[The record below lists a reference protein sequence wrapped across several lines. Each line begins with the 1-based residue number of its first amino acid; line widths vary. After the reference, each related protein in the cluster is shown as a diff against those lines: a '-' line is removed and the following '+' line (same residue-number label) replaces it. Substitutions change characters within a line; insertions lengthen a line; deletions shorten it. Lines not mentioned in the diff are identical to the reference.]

1 MVFFNDCDIRIN
13 GTGLMAQRAS
23 IKSSNSLKRVT
34 PLGRADAIE
43 LTPNGTVQ
51 NTFQATYYVDLDG
64 DPCYPE
70 TVRIK
75 NSTDFEQA
83 SSQVIEVAGISGA
96 FYMSDFSIR
105 VNQNNVVLANVT
117 YKGFGELSGNVTEK
131 TSDLNLVKSGFSGLA
146 HSWTTFI
153 QSDAGD
159 LDIPVFSFDYN
170 FANTIK
176 PLYAIGSKLP
186 AQVANINAEEV
197 IKIEKDQSRQ
207 MNHYGESGCALFD
220 ACEQNPR
227 VRIFK
232 LGYLCD
238 ESLDKSMDFD
248 VSGYRIVSNNVS
260 INTNDYVKSTF
271 EIRRID

>member
-23 IKSSNSLKRVT
+23 IKSSNSLKKIK

-43 LTPNGTVQ
+43 LTPNGVVQ
-51 NTFQATYYVDLDG
+51 NSFSATYYVDLDR

-75 NSTDFEQA
+75 NSTEFEQA
-83 SSQVIEVAGISGA
+83 SPQVIEVAGISGV
-96 FYMSDFSIR
+96 FYMSSFNIR
-105 VNQNNVVLANVT
+105 VKENSVISADVT
-117 YKGFGELSGNVTEK
+117 YNGYGELSGNVAEK
-131 TSDLNLVKSGFSGLA
+131 VSDLNLAESGFSGLA

-159 LDIPVFSFDYN
+159 LDIPVFKFNYSFSN
-170 FANTIK
+170 MVK
-176 PLYAIGSKLP
+176 PLYAIGNKLP
-186 AQVANINAEEV
+186 FQVANINAEEV

-238 ESLDKSMDFD
+238 GSLTESMDFD

-260 INTNDYVKSTF
+260 INTNDFVKSTF